1 MTDIKVGDQVK
12 LTAGRGPSGGP
23 YEVVQIYNDHLSLK
37 RDHIIIHNV
46 HPEDVAPAAPRR
58 ELVSA

>member
-12 LTAGRGPSGGP
+12 LTAGPGPSGGP
-23 YEVVQIYNDHLSLK
+23 YEVVRVSDGHLSLK

-58 ELVSA
+58 EMVSA